1 MENKAN
7 DIIKQ
12 LVVTEC
18 MVATLMSND
27 PNASEDTTLDSPI
40 DWPCKER
47 EGTGKDVKVVGGN
60 IIEAEDYGE
69 IINHIGE

>member
-7 DIIKQ
+7 DIIEQ

-27 PNASEDTTLDSPI
+27 PNASEDTALDSPV

-47 EGTGKDVKVVGGN
+47 ERTGKGVKVVGGN
-60 IIEAEDYGE
+60 IIEAEGYGE
-69 IINHIGE
+69 IINDIRE